1 MVILFLLLT
10 PFSFVKLLKK
20 NYWWGVTVLKNIES
34 AAAILNVR
42 NPPHPPPPHPTTTL
56 QKRWIGPRTLNT
68 ALRALLF
75 AATNEVPIIK

>member
-10 PFSFVKLLKK
+10 AFSFVKLLKK

-42 NPPHPPPPHPTTTL
+42 TPPPPPPHNYTSKEVDRPPHFEYCSA
-56 QKRWIGPRTLNT
+56 GPVIRCY
-68 ALRALLF
+68 
-75 AATNEVPIIK
+75 

>member
-42 NPPHPPPPHPTTTL
+42 NPPPTPPPPHNYTSKEVDRPPHFEYCSA
-56 QKRWIGPRTLNT
+56 GPVIRCY
-68 ALRALLF
+68 
-75 AATNEVPIIK
+75 